1 MVLKFINN
9 NILYLQP
16 LNQSTIS
23 VVRRSEG
30 NMLRTTEVL
39 IYEMA
44 LRMRT
49 LKIFEIV
56 LLAEKEISLEIFAGK
71 QFKK

>member
-1 MVLKFINN
+1 MALKFINN

-56 LLAEKEISLEIFAGK
+56 LLAEKEISSRNIYWETI
-71 QFKK
+71 

>member
-1 MVLKFINN
+1 
-9 NILYLQP
+9 
-16 LNQSTIS
+16 
-23 VVRRSEG
+23 
-30 NMLRTTEVL
+30 MLRTTEVL

-56 LLAEKEISLEIFAGK
+56 LLAEKEISSRNICWETF
-71 QFKK
+71 